1 MFFYIFHHINHYLF
15 KPADKTDAAINVR
28 TLIMGGIAYI
38 LFHGFLYSKN
48 MREYYFKDYFWWIFA
63 LDVCSVS
70 VIYRSYYGESILGE
84 IGKTFGKCRSA
95 NDLNDKSPLLPE
107 GVGSAGSTS
116 LEAYVSLN
124 PKDCERPLGTSLNGK
139 CHYVSKLQDKNKDT
153 PVEPKQEVQPTQI
166 VELPK
171 LIN

>member
-15 KPADKTDAAINVR
+15 KPADKTDSAINVR

-48 MREYYFKDYFWWIFA
+48 MRDYYFKDYFWWIFA

-70 VIYRSYYGESILGE
+70 VIYRSYYGESIVGE
-84 IGKTFGKCRSA
+84 IGKTFGKSRSTS
-95 NDLNDKSPLLPE
+95 DLNDNTPSEATSP
-107 GVGSAGSTS
+107 
-116 LEAYVSLN
+116 
-124 PKDCERPLGTSLNGK
+124 NGK
-139 CHYVSKLQDKNKDT
+139 SRSQSELQDKNKDT
-153 PVEPKQEVQPTQI
+153 PVEEMIKTEI

-171 LIN
+171 LTN

>member
-1 MFFYIFHHINHYLF
+1 MFFYIFHHMNHYLF
-15 KPADKTDAAINVR
+15 KPADKTDGAINVR

-70 VIYRSYYGESILGE
+70 VIYRSYYGESIVGE
-84 IGKTFGKCRSA
+84 IGKTFGKSHSA
-95 NDLNDKSPLLPE
+95 SDLNSKSH
-107 GVGSAGSTS
+107 S
-116 LEAYVSLN
+116 
-124 PKDCERPLGTSLNGK
+124 
-139 CHYVSKLQDKNKDT
+139 VSKPQDKNKDT
-153 PVEPKQEVQPTQI
+153 PIEETIKTEPTQI

-171 LIN
+171 LTN

>member
-1 MFFYIFHHINHYLF
+1 
-15 KPADKTDAAINVR
+15 
-28 TLIMGGIAYI
+28 
-38 LFHGFLYSKN
+38 

-84 IGKTFGKCRSA
+84 IGKTFGKCGSA
-95 NDLNDKSPLLPE
+95 IDLNDKSPLLPE

-116 LEAYVSLN
+116 LEA
-124 PKDCERPLGTSLNGK
+124 TSLNGK
-139 CHYVSKLQDKNKDT
+139 CHYVSELQDKNKDT

>member
-63 LDVCSVS
+63 LDVCSIS

-84 IGKTFGKCRSA
+84 IGKTFGKCGSA
-95 NDLNDKSPLLPE
+95 IDLNDKSPLLPE

-116 LEAYVSLN
+116 LEA
-124 PKDCERPLGTSLNGK
+124 TSLNGK
-139 CHYVSKLQDKNKDT
+139 CHYVSELQDKNKDT